1 MTDDSNLHPSDRS
14 AHPFTNEA
22 IEDIVRFA
30 DEHGL
35 EGVNAAR
42 LVAYIKSR
50 SSHQK
55 GNR

>member
-1 MTDDSNLHPSDRS
+1 MTDDSHLHPSDRS